1 MPIGAGVL
9 DTTQL
14 SHETTMIAHPVCHLL
29 SRGQGSELPQ
39 LSQLPQAPSVERL
52 AYHSPM
58 LECTYCHY
66 SRHPHWLLWNTQR
79 GLTHLANL
87 SLANMML
94 LLLHTAVR
102 VVDKRPNARGKLFGE
117 LLHPIR

>member
-1 MPIGAGVL
+1 
-9 DTTQL
+9 
-14 SHETTMIAHPVCHLL
+14 MIAHPVCHLL
-29 SRGQGSELPQ
+29 SRGQGSALPQ

-52 AYHSPM
+52 AYHSPT

-79 GLTHLANL
+79 GQTHLASLSLVNL
-87 SLANMML
+87 PLANMML
-94 LLLHTAVR
+94 LLLHRAVR
-102 VVDKRPNARGKLFGE
+102 VVDKHPNARGKLFGE